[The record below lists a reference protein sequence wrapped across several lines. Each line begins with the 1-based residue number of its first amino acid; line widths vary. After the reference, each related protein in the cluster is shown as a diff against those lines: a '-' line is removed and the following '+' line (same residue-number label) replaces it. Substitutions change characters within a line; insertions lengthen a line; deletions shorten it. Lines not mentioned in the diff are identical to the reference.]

1 MNPVEPR
8 LLVTIDTEC
17 DKSSTW
23 RTVSPLTFR
32 GVTEAIPDRLQPLF
46 ARFGIR
52 PTYLLSPEV
61 MTHPESVAALRA
73 CRDVEL
79 TTHLHGDYV
88 VPQIKTWDFAGT
100 TTDEMQ
106 WEYGP
111 DLERAKMST
120 LTEMFRQQFGFQP
133 LSFRAGRFGAGPHTG
148 RILQEL
154 GYRIDSSVTPHIR
167 WTSRR
172 GEKRPDYRGFPERPY
187 TLGPEGDISRP
198 GTGGILEVPVT
209 ILPSGAVAANNP
221 SEPIWFRPWYSDA
234 GTLCRVLDHVLDQ
247 PPVEGVYRPLM
258 MMFHNVELLAGAS
271 PYPQTEAEVQR
282 YLDMMAR
289 VFERAER
296 RGVKACTMAE
306 YAELHAQRTAGAAP
320 AVTPKASP
328 PPGPIEVTTRPSGPV
343 VDLDPAIRIPQAV
356 VEKAI
361 SDHGAQPWFSYI
373 FRERASRWDVV
384 KPCQWIARHVQP
396 HQPILSIGTGVGMN
410 LFWLAERGFTQLYGT
425 DIDPKAIAAGRQI
438 AAQTGL
444 PVTLAVDDALSPRLL
459 GAERYAVIEA
469 LNWCHLLDG
478 FSLDRLLAAYLPSLA
493 ADGVF
498 VIDIIDSAYD
508 SVPGNQFH
516 TADRNR
522 PESERRPSE
531 YRSRFSET
539 AVRAAFERAGLR
551 LEATFEEV
559 QVIPKRVYIGRRIT
573 VPSAVS
579 PAPKE
584 IPPLF
589 RERYTLG
596 GKVAFEDWYH
606 DETAKPGAPLRFP
619 ATTIA
624 ALRQRIRNRDAGS
637 YGPTNLWLYEALE
650 RFPVRGH
657 EVAVMGS
664 EFPWYEAMILE
675 YGGQPTTIEYRPIE
689 TDQPGLRTY
698 TVEEFRK
705 APRQFDIAFSISS
718 FEHDGLGRYGDPL
731 NPDGDLAAMRRM
743 KDVVKPGGLL
753 FLALPVG
760 KDIVVWNAHRVY
772 GRHRLPLLLAG
783 WEVVATFGHNE
794 ALLDHDTIGGG
805 EDRNY
810 VQPVFVLRN
819 IPTEPATPRPTAHVA
834 AAAVAAPVPTSV
846 AAPRRLPSGRKPRI
860 MLMADVPNWIFARH
874 CQVLKER
881 LGHEFDFDLKFH
893 GQPYD
898 ENAYDL
904 IYPLEWNLIAPALIR
919 TPSKYITGI
928 RSVCSWADQD
938 FLNLTELLNTKFQ
951 RIHCV
956 SDRLTKLFQPFVPN
970 THYVTHGTDTEFFRP
985 TTRADL
991 SGQGRLRIGWAGNRA
1006 NKAKGFEGLIQPLTR
1021 LPGVELVFCGY
1032 QDRNLDLQGMRKFY
1046 DSIDCYVCSSAV
1058 HQEGNNNSLMEA
1070 AAMERAIITTDNGTV
1085 PEYLVDGHNAKIV
1098 EYLLPSFL
1106 NAVCELR
1113 DNPGLRVELGRRA
1126 RAAVVSKFDWA
1137 PMARRYAEMFWTA
1150 LDGAASWRPASGV
1163 GASVVAPRAASAKAS
1178 PAPAAA
1184 VSTPAPGS
1192 APAPAPAA
1200 PRNLAPA
1207 LFNRRAVE
1215 APAEDPLAKAEAAA
1229 RAALEVQPDGVDALA
1244 LLAQVL
1250 FRRQQWLECARTCE
1264 HLLEVAPDNTDGLV
1278 VLGECLIRL
1287 DDKATAL
1294 EVFEELHRRLPQD
1307 AAIAER
1313 LAALRPEPAGPK
1325 LTPAQEESIA
1335 AGLQALEKDDFST
1348 ALAHYLRAQ
1357 AAGPSHPDLDSIV
1370 NQLQDALGLAQA
1382 TPVDSGVSH
1391 PTGAALA
1398 TPKKNRLPGWS
1409 FLIITNGKRPT
1420 KLLREIESIRALGIP
1435 EFEILVGGEPPAG
1448 LPEAVGTAPA
1458 VDAARNGRLGEMRN
1472 VLTAA
1477 AKYDH
1482 LVVVDDDFVFHADFH
1497 AGLERF
1503 GDDWDVLA
1511 VRILNPD
1518 GTRFWDWATHGGPRG
1533 HVLLDYDEDDDHV
1546 YVTGG
1551 LILLKAHVADQVKW
1565 DDGRGFYQGEDVDF
1579 AARLRAAGYRPRF
1592 NRHSTTTHDDGR
1604 YTLVQTAVGLQ
1615 IRRRDTELG
1624 MPVRWAA
1631 PIFNPSG
1638 YASEAINFVLPLEK
1652 RIDLGIKHHTVVRSE
1667 KFIAGLP
1674 PAEREA
1680 LFRMQDRFDG
1690 LREGVVISHNPAGGF
1705 VRLPDAHYSIG
1716 RTMFETDRIAPEWV
1730 AACNRMDEVWV
1741 PSRFN
1746 VETFAN
1752 SGVER
1757 SKLVVVPGAV
1767 DSSFFDPSRH
1777 GIYPL
1782 PNPAGY
1788 NFLSIF
1794 EWSSR
1799 KGWDV
1804 MLAAYLRE
1812 FSAED
1817 DVCLWLRTYLFSKP
1831 DGDPAEAIWKRIRE
1845 FAATLGLGDKA
1856 LPRIELIAEQVP
1868 NEQLPSLYLACD
1880 CYLAPSRGEGWGRPQ
1895 HEAMLME
1902 RPVIAT
1908 NWSAN
1913 TEFMSGETG
1922 YLIDYEIVEARGLEP
1937 ELWHYKGHRWAN
1949 PSESHLRS
1957 LLRHVFTHREE
1968 AKAKG
1973 RAARVHMATHYS
1985 REAVAG
1991 IVLHRLQEI
2000 ERRLVTPSLR
2010 PAQVVDLHRS
2020 TAPNPGKAV
2029 HLAIEGSFL
2038 DFGSLSHVNREL
2050 HAALVRCGGVR
2061 STPVSA
2067 KTPPLRSL
2075 PPELARFARD
2085 VQPRVPTTAEA
2096 VLRHEWPPRWEAPS
2110 HGAWIQMQ
2118 PWEFGSI
2125 PADWAKAAVGVDQ
2138 VWCYTRYVRDL
2149 YVAAGIPSS
2158 KLRIL
2163 PLGIDPEVHHPGA
2176 APYPLKTSKSF
2187 RFLFVGGTIGRK
2199 GADLLLETYLKTF
2212 RRSDDVCLVIKDF
2225 GGGSV
2230 YAGQTLAGQIRAAQ
2244 ADPEA
2249 PEILHLDTE
2258 LSGAEMAGL
2267 YTACHCLVHPYRG
2280 EGFGLPVLEAM
2291 ACALP
2296 VIVTGG
2302 GSTDDFAT
2310 DEFVRRLPSQRVML
2324 GNEISG
2330 MKLDHRGWLLEPD
2343 TQVLAEAMREMAE
2356 DPSPWKERSLRGSE
2370 HVRTRWTW
2378 EQTARTAVAHL
2389 QDLRETKA
2397 RELAERE
2404 AMRRSNV
2411 VGFTLPDIAH
2421 IGRLD
2426 PAVSALNAGRIPEAW
2441 NLALEA
2447 LRLRPFHPEAWVFLG
2462 EAAVQAGDFDLARRC
2477 ARKAAALAPRW
2488 KTAKKLLSAIPGRP
2502 GTPATHLA
2510 APPFRDGER
2519 PRLTICMI
2527 AKDEE
2532 RFLGRCLE
2540 SVRGLAD
2547 QVVLVD
2553 TGSTDRT
2560 VEIAKA
2566 HGAEVHFR
2574 AWDNHFSNARN
2585 EALRHAT
2592 GDWILVLD
2600 ADEELPPEQHEALRT
2615 HLREDGVIAWR
2626 LPLTDVGRENEGVS
2640 QVPRL
2645 FRNAPA
2651 IFYVSRVHEQVY
2663 ASLETRRQQWGL
2675 ENRFGSAR
2683 LLHHGYQAE
2692 VVKSRDKVNRNLR
2705 LLELANEEFPNDVN
2719 LLMNLGLELWKA
2731 GQPDFAIRN
2740 YDKAVQVMLRR
2751 PYEETPPELR
2761 EVLITQFTSHLL
2773 QLRRFDDVVNILA
2786 CGAVHSADETA
2797 SMLFQ
2802 LGLAHLESK
2811 RWKEAADAMRR
2822 CLVLREKPALTPVRT
2837 EIRRGGASHCLANA
2851 LRQLGQTEEAAAA
2864 YRQALSEDP
2873 GSEGMHLDFA
2883 IFEAQR
2889 GEIVPALTLLNVV
2902 IGLNPK
2908 HAKAWEVG
2916 GIVALRQPA
2925 TIEFAVDWTGEA
2937 MKNLPDVPVLR
2948 RQRAEALLLGGHGAE
2963 ATELWASFG
2972 PAHDP
2977 AILASLLICRV
2988 LAGEPLPA
2996 IPPGAENAVS
3006 QEFLRRYR
3014 QLVDHGAES
3023 SVVRLNE
3030 SLALLHE
3037 AVPTAANLLR
3047 QVVDHSMA
3055 GAGA

>member
-23 RTVSPLTFR
+23 RTASPLTFR

-61 MTHPESVAALRA
+61 MTHPGSVAALKA

-106 WEYGP
+106 WEYGAE
-111 DLERAKMST
+111 LERAKMAT

-154 GYRIDSSVTPHIR
+154 GYRIDSSVTPHIC

-172 GEKRPDYRGFPERPY
+172 GEKRPDYRRHPEMPY
-187 TLGPEGDISRP
+187 TLGPEGDISCP
-198 GTGGILEVPVT
+198 GTGGLLEVPVT
-209 ILPSGAVAANNP
+209 ILPTGTVASNNP
-221 SEPIWFRPWYSDA
+221 AEPIWFRPWYSDA
-234 GTLCRVLDHVLDQ
+234 DTLCRVLDHVLAQ
-247 PPVEGVYRPLM
+247 PPVNGVHRPLM

-271 PYPQTEAEVQR
+271 PYPQTAAEVQR

-289 VFERAER
+289 VFELAER

-306 YAELHAQRTAGAAP
+306 YADLYAARTGAAAPRTTAAP
-320 AVTPKASP
+320 A
-328 PPGPIEVTTRPSGPV
+328 PIEVNTRPTGQPMAPSEISPIRLPTDVVDAAVDRNGLHAWHKEGGFRRRGERWEAMATGRWIATNHPSTASVLSPGCGLGMNLFFLEQEGFRNLDGFDSDPATVSAANEIIGACSLSVRVWRDDLRNPIHLGSATYDVVMCINVLRLIEGLDFEVFLDTYLSRLKPGGSFVFDMVDASYSKHPDNAYNTADWGKPV
-343 VDLDPAIRIPQAV
+343 SERRPSEFRFRMSDAEVRSTCLRKGLSIVETYTREQTVPLTVYVARRVARAESQVDLDPAIRIPSAV

-361 SDHGAQPWFSYI
+361 ADHGAQPWFGYI

-384 KPCQWIARHVQP
+384 KPCQWIARNVAP
-396 HQPILSIGTGVGMN
+396 HRPILSIGTGVGMN
-410 LFWLAERGFTQLYGT
+410 LFWLAERGFTRLYGT
-425 DIDPKAIAAGRQI
+425 DIDPKAIAAGQQI

-444 PVTLAVDDALSPRLL
+444 PVTLAVDDALAPKLL
-459 GAERYAVIEA
+459 GKERYAVIEA
-469 LNWCHLLDG
+469 LNWCHLLEN
-478 FSLDRLLAAYLPSLA
+478 FSLDALLATYLPSLA

-498 VIDIIDSAYD
+498 VIDIIDTAYD
-508 SVPGNQFH
+508 AVPGNRHH
-516 TADRNR
+516 TADRNK

-531 YRSRFSET
+531 YRSRFSE
-539 AVRAAFERAGLR
+539 ADVRAAFERAGLR
-551 LEATFEEV
+551 LEEIQEES
-559 QVIPKRVYIGRRIT
+559 QVIPKRVYIGRRAT
-573 VPSAVS
+573 VPASVS
-579 PAPKE
+579 PAP
-584 IPPLF
+584 
-589 RERYTLG
+589 
-596 GKVAFEDWYH
+596 
-606 DETAKPGAPLRFP
+606 TA
-619 ATTIA
+619 
-624 ALRQRIRNRDAGS
+624 
-637 YGPTNLWLYEALE
+637 
-650 RFPVRGH
+650 
-657 EVAVMGS
+657 
-664 EFPWYEAMILE
+664 
-675 YGGQPTTIEYRPIE
+675 
-689 TDQPGLRTY
+689 
-698 TVEEFRK
+698 
-705 APRQFDIAFSISS
+705 
-718 FEHDGLGRYGDPL
+718 
-731 NPDGDLAAMRRM
+731 
-743 KDVVKPGGLL
+743 
-753 FLALPVG
+753 
-760 KDIVVWNAHRVY
+760 
-772 GRHRLPLLLAG
+772 
-783 WEVVATFGHNE
+783 
-794 ALLDHDTIGGG
+794 
-805 EDRNY
+805 
-810 VQPVFVLRN
+810 
-819 IPTEPATPRPTAHVA
+819 
-834 AAAVAAPVPTSV
+834 SV
-846 AAPRRLPSGRKPRI
+846 APRRMASGRKPRV
-860 MLMADVPNWIFARH
+860 MLMADVPKWIFARH

-893 GQPYD
+893 GQPYNED
-898 ENAYDL
+898 DYDL
-904 IYPLEWNLIAPALIR
+904 LYPLEWNLIAPALIR

-956 SDRLTKLFQPFVPN
+956 SDRLTRLFQPFVPN

-985 TTRADL
+985 STKADI
-991 SGQGRLRIGWAGNRA
+991 SGHGRLRIGWAGNRA
-1006 NKAKGFEGLIQPLTR
+1006 NKAKGFESLIQPLTR

-1032 QDRNLDLQGMRKFY
+1032 SDKNLDLEGMRKFY

-1085 PEYLVDGHNAKIV
+1085 PEYLVDGRNAKLV

-1113 DNPGLRVELGRRA
+1113 DNPELRVELGRNA
-1126 RAAVVSKFDWA
+1126 RRAVVERFDWA
-1137 PMARRYAEMFWTA
+1137 PMAARYAELFRTA
-1150 LDGAASWRPASGV
+1150 LDGAATWRPASGV
-1163 GASVVAPRAASAKAS
+1163 GASVVAPKAS
-1178 PAPAAA
+1178 KT
-1184 VSTPAPGS
+1184 STRTTS
-1192 APAPAPAA
+1192 SVNPAPAPLPAPKPTPTAA
-1200 PRNLAPA
+1200 PKPKTLAPS

-1215 APAEDPLAKAEAAA
+1215 APVEDPLAKAEAAA

-1250 FRRQQWLECARTCE
+1250 FRRGQWFEAAQVCE
-1264 HLLEVAPDNTDGLV
+1264 RLLKLAPENEDALV
-1278 VLGECLIRL
+1278 VLGECLL
-1287 DDKATAL
+1287 KLGDKTTAL
-1294 EVFEELHRRLPQD
+1294 EVFEELHRRLPED
-1307 AAIAER
+1307 AVIAER
-1313 LAALRPEPAGPK
+1313 VAALRPEPAAPK
-1325 LTPAQEESIA
+1325 LTPAQEEAIA
-1335 AGLQALEKDDFST
+1335 AGLQALEKDDFSG
-1348 ALAHYLRAQ
+1348 ALEHYRLAQ
-1357 AAGPSHPDLDSIV
+1357 SVGPAHPDLEAIV
-1370 NQLQDALGLAQA
+1370 NQLQDALGIAHA
-1382 TPVDSGVSH
+1382 TPVDSGT
-1391 PTGAALA
+1391 PRPAPAPQPA
-1398 TPKKNRLPGWS
+1398 TVRTPSKERLPGWS
-1409 FLIITNGKRPT
+1409 FLIITNGKRPA

-1435 EFEILVGGEPPAG
+1435 AFEILVGGEPPAD
-1448 LPEAVGTAPA
+1448 LPEGVGTAPA

-1497 AGLERF
+1497 AGLQRF
-1503 GDDWDVLA
+1503 GDDWEVLA

-1533 HVLLDYDEDDDHV
+1533 HVLLDYDEDDEHV

-1551 LILLKAHVADQVKW
+1551 LILLKAHVAERVKW

-1579 AARLRAAGYRPRF
+1579 AARLRGAGFRPKF

-1604 YTLVQTAVGLQ
+1604 YTLVMTAVGLQ
-1615 IRRRDTELG
+1615 IRRRDVELG

-1638 YASEAINFVLPLEK
+1638 YASEAINFVLPLER

-1674 PAEREA
+1674 PAERES
-1680 LFRMQDRFDG
+1680 LFRMHDRFES
-1690 LREGVVISHNPAGGF
+1690 LNEGIVISHNPAGGF
-1705 VRLPDAHYSIG
+1705 VRLQNAHCSVG

-1741 PSRFN
+1741 PSQFN

-1767 DSSFFDPSRH
+1767 DSHFFDPALH
-1777 GIYPL
+1777 TAYPL
-1782 PNPAGY
+1782 PNRAGY

-1812 FSAED
+1812 FSAAD

-1913 TEFMSGETG
+1913 TEFMSEQTG
-1922 YLIDYEIVEARGLEP
+1922 YLLDYEIVEARGLEP

-1949 PSESHLRS
+1949 PSEPHLRT
-1957 LLRHVFTHREE
+1957 LLRHVFTHRDE
-1968 AKAKG
+1968 ARAKG

-1985 REAVAG
+1985 REAVAE

-2000 ERRLVTPSLR
+2000 ERRLVTPTLR
-2010 PAQVVDLHRS
+2010 PAPVVDLHRS
-2020 TAPNPGKAV
+2020 APANPGKAV
-2029 HLAIEGSFL
+2029 NLAIEGSFL

-2050 HAALVRCGGVR
+2050 HTALARCGGVR
-2061 STPVSA
+2061 STPVSG

-2085 VQPRVPTTAEA
+2085 VQGRAPGSTEA
-2096 VLRHEWPPRWEAPS
+2096 VLRHEWPPRWDAPAQ
-2110 HGAWIQMQ
+2110 GAWIQMQ

-2125 PADWAKAAVGVDQ
+2125 PADWAKAAAGVDQ

-2149 YVAAGIPSS
+2149 YIAAGVPDSR
-2158 KLRIL
+2158 LRIL
-2163 PLGIDPEVHHPGA
+2163 PLGIDPALHRPEA
-2176 APYPLKTSKSF
+2176 APFALKTSKSF

-2199 GADLLLETYLKTF
+2199 GADLLLDTYLRTF

-2230 YAGQTLAGQIRAAQ
+2230 YAGQTLADRIRAAQ
-2244 ADPEA
+2244 ADPAA

-2343 TQVLAEAMREMAE
+2343 TRVLADAMREVAA
-2356 DPSPWKERSLRGSE
+2356 DPAPWKERAAAGAR
-2370 HVRTRWTW
+2370 HVRSHWTW
-2378 EQTARTAVAHL
+2378 ERTARTAVAHL
-2389 QDLRETKA
+2389 HELRETKA
-2397 RELAERE
+2397 REAAADA
-2404 AMRRSNV
+2404 AMRRSTV
-2411 VGFTLPDIAH
+2411 VGFTLPAVAH
-2421 IGRLD
+2421 LGRLD
-2426 PAVSALNAGRIPEAW
+2426 GAVAALNAGRIPEAW
-2441 NLALEA
+2441 NLAIEA
-2447 LRLRPFHPEAWVFLG
+2447 LRIRPFHPEAWVFLG

-2477 ARKAAALAPRW
+2477 ARKAAVLAPRW
-2488 KTAKKLLSAIPGRP
+2488 KTPKKLLSGIPGRP
-2502 GTPATHLA
+2502 GTPASHLA
-2510 APPFRDGER
+2510 PAPFREGER

-2527 AKDEE
+2527 AKNEE

-2547 QVVLVD
+2547 QIVLVD

-2560 VEIAKA
+2560 VAIARE

-2600 ADEELPPEQHEALRT
+2600 ADEELLPDQHETLRS

-2651 IFYVSRVHEQVY
+2651 LFYVSRVHEQVY

-2675 ENRFGSAR
+2675 DNRFGQAR

-2731 GQPDFAIRN
+2731 GQPDWAVRN
-2740 YDKAVQVMLRR
+2740 YDRAFQVMIRR

-2761 EVLITQFTSHLL
+2761 EVLMTQFTSHLL
-2773 QLRRFDDVVNILA
+2773 QMKRYDDVVNLLTS
-2786 CGAVHSADETA
+2786 GAVRPADETA
-2797 SMLFQ
+2797 TLWFQ
-2802 LGLAHLESK
+2802 LGLACLETR
-2811 RWKEAADAMRR
+2811 RWKECADAMRR
-2822 CLVLREKPALTPVRT
+2822 CLQLRGRPALTPVRADVM
-2837 EIRRGGASHCLANA
+2837 RGAPTHCLGNA
-2851 LRQLGQTEEAAAA
+2851 LRHLGENDAAAEA
-2864 YRQALSEDP
+2864 YRQALQDEP
-2873 GSEGMHLDFA
+2873 QSEGARMDFA
-2883 IFEAQR
+2883 VLEAQR
-2889 GEIVPALTLLNVV
+2889 GKTVEALTLLNEV
-2902 IGLNPK
+2902 IGLNPR

-2937 MKNLPDVPVLR
+2937 LRNLPDLPILR
-2948 RQRAEALLLGGHGAE
+2948 RQRAEALLLGGLGAE
-2963 ATELWASFG
+2963 AVDLWAEQK
-2972 PAHDP
+2972 PASDP
-2977 AILASLLICRV
+2977 VNLGALTLCRMLA
-2988 LAGEPLPA
+2988 EQPLPEV
-2996 IPPGAENAVS
+2996 PPSAEVAVS

-3014 QLVDHGAES
+3014 QLIDHNAES
-3023 SVVRLNE
+3023 SVLRINEGLARLGNVLP
-3030 SLALLHE
+3030 SAAKLL
-3037 AVPTAANLLR
+3037 
-3047 QVVDHSMA
+3047 QGVVAHSMVPS
-3055 GAGA
+3055 GT

>member
-23 RTVSPLTFR
+23 RTASPLTFR

-61 MTHPESVAALRA
+61 MTHPESVAALKA

-79 TTHLHGDYV
+79 TTHLHGDYA

-106 WEYGP
+106 WEYGAE
-111 DLERAKMST
+111 LERAKMAT

-154 GYRIDSSVTPHIR
+154 GYRIDSSVTPHIC

-172 GEKRPDYRGFPERPY
+172 GEKRPDYRKYPEMPY
-187 TLGPEGDISRP
+187 TLGPEGDISCP
-198 GTGGILEVPVT
+198 GTGGLLEVPVT
-209 ILPSGAVAANNP
+209 ILPTGTVASNNP
-221 SEPIWFRPWYSDA
+221 AEPIWFRPWYSDA
-234 GTLCRVLDHVLDQ
+234 DSLCRVLDHVLAQ
-247 PPVEGVYRPLM
+247 PPVNGVHRPLM

-271 PYPQTEAEVQR
+271 PYPQTGAEVQR

-289 VFERAER
+289 VFELAER

-306 YAELHAQRTAGAAP
+306 YADLYANRTGNTAPRNVAAP
-320 AVTPKASP
+320 APL
-328 PPGPIEVTTRPSGPV
+328 EVNTRAAVPT
-343 VDLDPAIRIPQAV
+343 VDLDPAIRIPSAV

-361 SDHGAQPWFSYI
+361 ADHGAQPWFGYI

-384 KPCQWIARHVQP
+384 KPCQWIARNVAP
-396 HQPILSIGTGVGMN
+396 NQPILSIGTGVGMN

-425 DIDPKAIAAGRQI
+425 DIDPKAIAAGQQI

-444 PVTLAVDDALSPRLL
+444 PVTLAVDDALAPKLL
-459 GAERYAVIEA
+459 GKERYAVIEA
-469 LNWCHLLDG
+469 LNWCHLLEN
-478 FSLDRLLAAYLPSLA
+478 FSLAALLATYLPSLA

-498 VIDIIDSAYD
+498 VIDIIDTAYD
-508 SVPGNQFH
+508 AVPGNRYH
-516 TADRNR
+516 TADRNK

-531 YRSRFSET
+531 YRSRFSE
-539 AVRAAFERAGLR
+539 ADVRAAFERAGLR
-551 LEATFEEV
+551 LEEIQEES
-559 QVIPKRVYIGRRIT
+559 QVIPKRVYIGRRATI
-573 VPSAVS
+573 PASVS
-579 PAPKE
+579 PAP
-584 IPPLF
+584 
-589 RERYTLG
+589 
-596 GKVAFEDWYH
+596 
-606 DETAKPGAPLRFP
+606 TA
-619 ATTIA
+619 
-624 ALRQRIRNRDAGS
+624 
-637 YGPTNLWLYEALE
+637 
-650 RFPVRGH
+650 
-657 EVAVMGS
+657 
-664 EFPWYEAMILE
+664 
-675 YGGQPTTIEYRPIE
+675 
-689 TDQPGLRTY
+689 
-698 TVEEFRK
+698 
-705 APRQFDIAFSISS
+705 
-718 FEHDGLGRYGDPL
+718 
-731 NPDGDLAAMRRM
+731 
-743 KDVVKPGGLL
+743 
-753 FLALPVG
+753 
-760 KDIVVWNAHRVY
+760 
-772 GRHRLPLLLAG
+772 
-783 WEVVATFGHNE
+783 
-794 ALLDHDTIGGG
+794 
-805 EDRNY
+805 
-810 VQPVFVLRN
+810 
-819 IPTEPATPRPTAHVA
+819 
-834 AAAVAAPVPTSV
+834 SV
-846 AAPRRLPSGRKPRI
+846 APRRMASGRKPRV
-860 MLMADVPNWIFARH
+860 MLMADVPKWIFARH

-893 GQPYD
+893 GQPYNED
-898 ENAYDL
+898 DYDL
-904 IYPLEWNLIAPALIR
+904 LYPLEWNLIAPALIR

-956 SDRLTKLFQPFVPN
+956 SDRLTRLFQPFVPN

-985 TTRADL
+985 STKADI
-991 SGQGRLRIGWAGNRA
+991 SGHGRLRIGWAGNRA
-1006 NKAKGFEGLIQPLTR
+1006 NKAKGFESLIQPLTR

-1032 QDRNLDLQGMRKFY
+1032 SDKNLDLEGMRKFY

-1085 PEYLVDGHNAKIV
+1085 PEYLVDGRNAKLV

-1113 DNPGLRVELGRRA
+1113 DNPQLRVELGRNA
-1126 RAAVVSKFDWA
+1126 RRAVVERFDWA
-1137 PMARRYAEMFWTA
+1137 PMARRYAELFWTA
-1150 LDGAASWRPASGV
+1150 LDHVATWRPASGV
-1163 GASVVAPRAASAKAS
+1163 GASVVAPKASKTSTRTASSMS
-1178 PAPAAA
+1178 PAPAPL
-1184 VSTPAPGS
+1184 PAPK
-1192 APAPAPAA
+1192 PTPTAA
-1200 PRNLAPA
+1200 PKPKTLAPS

-1215 APAEDPLAKAEAAA
+1215 APVEDPLAKAEAAA

-1250 FRRQQWLECARTCE
+1250 FRRGQWFEAAQVCE
-1264 HLLEVAPDNTDGLV
+1264 RLLKLAPENNDALV
-1278 VLGECLIRL
+1278 VLGECLL
-1287 DDKATAL
+1287 KLGDKTTAL
-1294 EVFEELHRRLPQD
+1294 EVFEELHRRLPED

-1313 LAALRPEPAGPK
+1313 VAALRPEPAGPK
-1325 LTPAQEESIA
+1325 LTPAQEEAIA
-1335 AGLQALEKDDFST
+1335 AGLQALEKDDFSG
-1348 ALAHYLRAQ
+1348 ALEHYRRAQ
-1357 AAGPSHPDLDSIV
+1357 SAGPAHPDLEAIV
-1370 NQLQDALGLAQA
+1370 NQLQDALGIAHA
-1382 TPVDSGVSH
+1382 TPVDSGT
-1391 PTGAALA
+1391 PRPAPAPQPAAETA
-1398 TPKKNRLPGWS
+1398 PSKERLPGWS
-1409 FLIITNGKRPT
+1409 FLIITNGKRPA

-1435 EFEILVGGEPPAG
+1435 AFEILVGGEPPAD
-1448 LPEAVGTAPA
+1448 LPEGVGTAPA

-1497 AGLERF
+1497 AGLQRF
-1503 GDDWDVLA
+1503 GDDWEVLA

-1533 HVLLDYDEDDDHV
+1533 HVLLDYNEDDDHV

-1551 LILLKAHVADQVKW
+1551 LILLKAHVADRVKW

-1579 AARLRAAGYRPRF
+1579 AARLRAAGFRPKF

-1604 YTLVQTAVGLQ
+1604 YTLVMTAVGLQ
-1615 IRRRDTELG
+1615 IRRRDVELG

-1674 PAEREA
+1674 PAERES
-1680 LFRMQDRFDG
+1680 LFRMHDRFDS
-1690 LREGVVISHNPAGGF
+1690 LNEGIVISHNPAGGF
-1705 VRLPDAHYSIG
+1705 VRLQNAHCSVG

-1741 PSRFN
+1741 PSQFN

-1767 DSSFFDPSRH
+1767 DSHFFDPALH
-1777 GIYPL
+1777 TAYPL
-1782 PNPAGY
+1782 ANPAGY

-1812 FSAED
+1812 FSAAD

-1913 TEFMSGETG
+1913 TEFMSEQTG
-1922 YLIDYEIVEARGLEP
+1922 YLLDYEIVEARGLEP

-1949 PSESHLRS
+1949 PSEPHLRT
-1957 LLRHVFTHREE
+1957 LLRHVFTHRDE
-1968 AKAKG
+1968 ARAKG

-1985 REAVAG
+1985 REAVAE

-2000 ERRLVTPSLR
+2000 ERRLVTPTLR
-2010 PAQVVDLHRS
+2010 PAPVVELHRS
-2020 TAPNPGKAV
+2020 APANPGKAV
-2029 HLAIEGSFL
+2029 NLAIEGSFL

-2050 HAALVRCGGVR
+2050 HTALARCGGVR

-2085 VQPRVPTTAEA
+2085 VQGRAPGSTEV
-2096 VLRHEWPPRWEAPS
+2096 VLRHEWPPRWDAPAQ
-2110 HGAWIQMQ
+2110 GAWIQMQ

-2125 PADWAKAAVGVDQ
+2125 PADWAKAASGVDQ
-2138 VWCYTRYVRDL
+2138 LWCYTRYVRDL
-2149 YVAAGIPSS
+2149 YIAAGVPDS

-2163 PLGIDPEVHHPGA
+2163 PLGIDPALHRPEA
-2176 APYPLKTSKSF
+2176 APFALKTSKSF

-2199 GADLLLETYLKTF
+2199 GADLLLDTYLRTF

-2230 YAGQTLAGQIRAAQ
+2230 YAGQTLTDRIRAAQ
-2244 ADPEA
+2244 ADPAA

-2343 TQVLAEAMREMAE
+2343 TRVLADAMREVAAE
-2356 DPSPWKERSLRGSE
+2356 PAPWKERAAAGAQ
-2370 HVRTRWTW
+2370 HVRNHWTW
-2378 EQTARTAVAHL
+2378 ERTARTAVAHL
-2389 QDLRETKA
+2389 HELRETKA
-2397 RELAERE
+2397 REAATDA
-2404 AMRRSNV
+2404 AMRRSTV

-2421 IGRLD
+2421 LGRLD
-2426 PAVSALNAGRIPEAW
+2426 GAVAALNAGRIPEAW
-2441 NLALEA
+2441 NLAIEA
-2447 LRLRPFHPEAWVFLG
+2447 LRIRPFHPEAWVFLG
-2462 EAAVQAGDFDLARRC
+2462 EAAVQAGDFELARRC

-2488 KTAKKLLSAIPGRP
+2488 KTPKKLLSGIPGRP
-2502 GTPATHLA
+2502 GTPASQLA
-2510 APPFRDGER
+2510 PAPFRDGER
-2519 PRLTICMI
+2519 PRLSICMI
-2527 AKDEE
+2527 AKNEE

-2547 QVVLVD
+2547 QIVLVD

-2560 VEIAKA
+2560 VEIARE

-2600 ADEELPPEQHEALRT
+2600 ADEELLPDQHETLRS

-2651 IFYVSRVHEQVY
+2651 LFYVSRVHEQVY

-2675 ENRFGSAR
+2675 DNRFGQAR

-2731 GQPDFAIRN
+2731 GQPDWAVRS
-2740 YDKAVQVMLRR
+2740 YDRAFQVMIRR

-2761 EVLITQFTSHLL
+2761 EVLMTQFTSHLL
-2773 QLRRFDDVVNILA
+2773 QLKRYDDVVNLLTA
-2786 CGAVHSADETA
+2786 GAVRPADETA
-2797 SMLFQ
+2797 TLFFQ
-2802 LGLAHLESK
+2802 LGLAYLETR
-2811 RWKEAADAMRR
+2811 RWKECADAMRR
-2822 CLVLREKPALTPVRT
+2822 CLQLRGRPALTPVRADVM
-2837 EIRRGGASHCLANA
+2837 RGGPSHCLGNA
-2851 LRQLGQTEEAAAA
+2851 LRQLGENDAAAEA
-2864 YRQALSEDP
+2864 YRQALQDEP
-2873 GSEGMHLDFA
+2873 QSEGTRMDFA
-2883 IFEAQR
+2883 VLEAQR
-2889 GEIVPALTLLNVV
+2889 GRTVEALTLLNEV
-2902 IGLNPK
+2902 IGLNPR
-2908 HAKAWEVG
+2908 HPKAWEVG

-2925 TIEFAVDWTGEA
+2925 TIEFAVDWTSEA
-2937 MKNLPDVPVLR
+2937 LRNLPDLPILR
-2948 RQRAEALLLGGHGAE
+2948 RQRAEALLLGGLGAE
-2963 ATELWASFG
+2963 AVDLWAEQK
-2972 PAHDP
+2972 PASDP
-2977 AILASLLICRV
+2977 VNLAALTLCRLLAEQSLPEV
-2988 LAGEPLPA
+2988 PPLAEV
-2996 IPPGAENAVS
+2996 AVS

-3014 QLVDHGAES
+3014 QLVDHNAETSVLRINEGLPRLGAVLPS
-3023 SVVRLNE
+3023 ATKLLQGVVAH
-3030 SLALLHE
+3030 SM
-3037 AVPTAANLLR
+3037 VPT
-3047 QVVDHSMA
+3047 
-3055 GAGA
+3055 GA

>member
-23 RTVSPLTFR
+23 RTASPLTFR

-61 MTHPESVAALRA
+61 MTHPGSVAALKA

-106 WEYGP
+106 WEYGAE
-111 DLERAKMST
+111 LERAKMAT

-154 GYRIDSSVTPHIR
+154 GYRIDSSVTPHIC

-172 GEKRPDYRGFPERPY
+172 GEKRPDYRKYPEMPY
-187 TLGPEGDISRP
+187 TLGPEGDISCP
-198 GTGGILEVPVT
+198 GTGGLLEVPVT
-209 ILPSGAVAANNP
+209 ILPTGTVASNNP
-221 SEPIWFRPWYSDA
+221 AEPIWFRPWYSDA
-234 GTLCRVLDHVLDQ
+234 DTLCRVLDHVLAQ
-247 PPVEGVYRPLM
+247 PPVNGVHRPLM

-271 PYPQTEAEVQR
+271 PYPQTGAEVQR

-289 VFERAER
+289 VFELAER

-306 YAELHAQRTAGAAP
+306 YAELYASRNGNTAPRNVAAP
-320 AVTPKASP
+320 A
-328 PPGPIEVTTRPSGPV
+328 PIEVSTRAAART
-343 VDLDPAIRIPQAV
+343 VDLDPAIRIPSAV

-361 SDHGAQPWFSYI
+361 ADHGAQPWFGYI

-384 KPCQWIARHVQP
+384 KPCQWIARNVPPNQA
-396 HQPILSIGTGVGMN
+396 ILSIGTGVGMN

-425 DIDPKAIAAGRQI
+425 DIDPKAIAAGQQI

-444 PVTLAVDDALSPRLL
+444 PVTLAVDDALAPKLL
-459 GAERYAVIEA
+459 GKERYAVIEA
-469 LNWCHLLDG
+469 LNWCHLLEN
-478 FSLDRLLAAYLPSLA
+478 FSLDALLATYLPSLA

-498 VIDIIDSAYD
+498 VIDIIDTAYD
-508 SVPGNQFH
+508 AVPGNRYH
-516 TADRNR
+516 TADRNK

-531 YRSRFSET
+531 YRSRFSE
-539 AVRAAFERAGLR
+539 ADVRAAFERAGLR
-551 LEATFEEV
+551 LEEIQEES
-559 QVIPKRVYIGRRIT
+559 QVIPKRVYIGRRATI
-573 VPSAVS
+573 PASVS
-579 PAPKE
+579 PAP
-584 IPPLF
+584 
-589 RERYTLG
+589 
-596 GKVAFEDWYH
+596 
-606 DETAKPGAPLRFP
+606 TA
-619 ATTIA
+619 
-624 ALRQRIRNRDAGS
+624 
-637 YGPTNLWLYEALE
+637 
-650 RFPVRGH
+650 
-657 EVAVMGS
+657 
-664 EFPWYEAMILE
+664 
-675 YGGQPTTIEYRPIE
+675 
-689 TDQPGLRTY
+689 
-698 TVEEFRK
+698 
-705 APRQFDIAFSISS
+705 
-718 FEHDGLGRYGDPL
+718 
-731 NPDGDLAAMRRM
+731 
-743 KDVVKPGGLL
+743 
-753 FLALPVG
+753 
-760 KDIVVWNAHRVY
+760 
-772 GRHRLPLLLAG
+772 
-783 WEVVATFGHNE
+783 
-794 ALLDHDTIGGG
+794 
-805 EDRNY
+805 
-810 VQPVFVLRN
+810 
-819 IPTEPATPRPTAHVA
+819 
-834 AAAVAAPVPTSV
+834 SV
-846 AAPRRLPSGRKPRI
+846 APRRMASGRKPRV
-860 MLMADVPNWIFARH
+860 MLMADVPKWIFARH

-893 GQPYD
+893 GQPYNED
-898 ENAYDL
+898 DYDL
-904 IYPLEWNLIAPALIR
+904 LYPLEWNLIAPALIR

-956 SDRLTKLFQPFVPN
+956 SDRLTRLFQPFVPN

-985 TTRADL
+985 STKADI
-991 SGQGRLRIGWAGNRA
+991 SGHGRLRIGWAGNRA
-1006 NKAKGFEGLIQPLTR
+1006 NKAKGFESLIQPLTR

-1032 QDRNLDLQGMRKFY
+1032 SDKNLDLEGMRKFY

-1085 PEYLVDGHNAKIV
+1085 PEYLVDGRNAKLV

-1113 DNPGLRVELGRRA
+1113 DNPQLRVELGRNARRA
-1126 RAAVVSKFDWA
+1126 VFERFDWA
-1137 PMARRYAEMFWTA
+1137 PMARRYAELFWTA
-1150 LDGAASWRPASGV
+1150 LDGAATWRPASGV
-1163 GASVVAPRAASAKAS
+1163 GASVVAPKAS
-1178 PAPAAA
+1178 KTSTRTASSMNPAPAPLPAPKPAPAAA
-1184 VSTPAPGS
+1184 PK
-1192 APAPAPAA
+1192 
-1200 PRNLAPA
+1200 PRTLAPP

-1215 APAEDPLAKAEAAA
+1215 APVEDPLAKAEAAA

-1250 FRRQQWLECARTCE
+1250 FRRGQWFESAQVCE
-1264 HLLEVAPDNTDGLV
+1264 RLLKLAPENNDALV
-1278 VLGECLIRL
+1278 VLGECLL
-1287 DDKATAL
+1287 KLGDKTTAL
-1294 EVFEELHRRLPQD
+1294 EVFEELHRRLPED

-1313 LAALRPEPAGPK
+1313 VAALRPAPAGPK
-1325 LTPAQEESIA
+1325 LNPAQEEAIA
-1335 AGLQALEKDDFST
+1335 AGLQALEKDDFSG
-1348 ALAHYLRAQ
+1348 ALEHYRRAQ
-1357 AAGPSHPDLDSIV
+1357 SAGPGHPDLEAIV
-1370 NQLQDALGLAQA
+1370 NQLQDALGIAHA
-1382 TPVDSGVSH
+1382 TPVDSGT
-1391 PTGAALA
+1391 PRPAPAPQPAAET
-1398 TPKKNRLPGWS
+1398 TPSKQRSAGWS
-1409 FLIITNGKRPT
+1409 FLIITNGKRPA

-1435 EFEILVGGEPPAG
+1435 SFEILVGGEPPAD
-1448 LPEAVGTAPA
+1448 LPEGVGTAPA

-1477 AKYDH
+1477 AQYDH

-1497 AGLERF
+1497 AGLQRF
-1503 GDDWDVLA
+1503 GDDWEVLA

-1518 GTRFWDWATHGGPRG
+1518 GTRFWDWATHGGPKG
-1533 HVLLDYDEDDDHV
+1533 HVLLDYDEDDEHV

-1551 LILLKAHVADQVKW
+1551 LILLKAHVADRVKW
-1565 DDGRGFYQGEDVDF
+1565 DNGRGFYQGEDVDF
-1579 AARLRAAGYRPRF
+1579 AARLRAAGFRPKF

-1604 YTLVQTAVGLQ
+1604 YTLVKTPVGLQ
-1615 IRRRDTELG
+1615 IRRRDVELG

-1674 PAEREA
+1674 PAERES
-1680 LFRMQDRFDG
+1680 LFRMHDRFDS
-1690 LREGVVISHNPAGGF
+1690 LNEGIVISHNPAGGF
-1705 VRLPDAHYSIG
+1705 VRLQNAHCSVG

-1741 PSRFN
+1741 PSQFN

-1767 DSSFFDPSRH
+1767 DSHFFDPALH
-1777 GIYPL
+1777 TAYPL
-1782 PNPAGY
+1782 ANPAGY

-1812 FSAED
+1812 FSAAD

-1913 TEFMSGETG
+1913 TEFMSERTG
-1922 YLIDYEIVEARGLEP
+1922 YLLDYEIVEARGLEP

-1949 PSESHLRS
+1949 PSEPHLRT
-1957 LLRHVFTHREE
+1957 LLRHVFTHRDE
-1968 AKAKG
+1968 AMAKG

-1985 REAVAG
+1985 REAVAE

-2000 ERRLVTPSLR
+2000 ERRLVTPTLR
-2010 PAQVVDLHRS
+2010 PAPVVELHRS
-2020 TAPNPGKAV
+2020 APANPGKAV
-2029 HLAIEGSFL
+2029 NLAIEGSFL

-2050 HAALVRCGGVR
+2050 HTALARCGGVR

-2085 VQPRVPTTAEA
+2085 VQGRAPGSTEA
-2096 VLRHEWPPRWEAPS
+2096 VLRHEWPPRWDAPAQ
-2110 HGAWIQMQ
+2110 GAWIQMQ

-2125 PADWAKAAVGVDQ
+2125 PADWAKAAAGVDQ
-2138 VWCYTRYVRDL
+2138 LWCYTRYVRDL
-2149 YVAAGIPSS
+2149 YIAAGVPDS

-2163 PLGIDPEVHHPGA
+2163 PLGIDPALHRPEA
-2176 APYPLKTSKSF
+2176 APFALKTSKSF

-2199 GADLLLETYLKTF
+2199 GADLLLDTYLRTF

-2230 YAGQTLAGQIRAAQ
+2230 YAGQTLADRIRAAQ
-2244 ADPEA
+2244 ADPAA

-2343 TQVLAEAMREMAE
+2343 TRVLADAMREVAA
-2356 DPSPWKERSLRGSE
+2356 DPAPWKERAAAGAQ
-2370 HVRTRWTW
+2370 HVRNHWTW
-2378 EQTARTAVAHL
+2378 ERTARTAVAHL
-2389 QDLRETKA
+2389 HELRETKA
-2397 RELAERE
+2397 REAAEDA
-2404 AMRRSNV
+2404 AMRRSTV

-2421 IGRLD
+2421 LGRLD
-2426 PAVSALNAGRIPEAW
+2426 GAVAALNAGRIPEAW

-2447 LRLRPFHPEAWVFLG
+2447 LRIRPFHPEAWVFLG
-2462 EAAVQAGDFDLARRC
+2462 EAAVQAGDFELARRC

-2488 KTAKKLLSAIPGRP
+2488 KTPKKLLSGIPGRP
-2502 GTPATHLA
+2502 GTPASHLA
-2510 APPFRDGER
+2510 PAPFRDGER

-2527 AKDEE
+2527 AKNEE

-2547 QVVLVD
+2547 QIVLVD

-2560 VEIAKA
+2560 VEIARE

-2600 ADEELPPEQHEALRT
+2600 ADEELLPDQHETLRS

-2651 IFYVSRVHEQVY
+2651 LFYVSRVHEQVY

-2675 ENRFGSAR
+2675 DNRFGQAR

-2731 GQPDFAIRN
+2731 GQPDWAVRN
-2740 YDKAVQVMLRR
+2740 YDRAFQVMLRR

-2761 EVLITQFTSHLL
+2761 EVLMTQFTSHLL
-2773 QLRRFDDVVNILA
+2773 QMKRYDDVVNLLTS
-2786 CGAVHSADETA
+2786 GAVRPADETA
-2797 SMLFQ
+2797 TLCFQ
-2802 LGLAHLESK
+2802 LGLAHLETR
-2811 RWKEAADAMRR
+2811 RWKECAEAMRR
-2822 CLVLREKPALTPVRT
+2822 CLQLRGRPALTPVRADVM
-2837 EIRRGGASHCLANA
+2837 RGGPSHCLGNA
-2851 LRQLGQTEEAAAA
+2851 LRHLGENDAAAEA
-2864 YRQALSEDP
+2864 YRQALQDEP
-2873 GSEGMHLDFA
+2873 QSEGVRMDFA
-2883 IFEAQR
+2883 VLEAQR
-2889 GEIVPALTLLNVV
+2889 GRTVEALTLLNEV
-2902 IGLNPK
+2902 IGLNPR

-2925 TIEFAVDWTGEA
+2925 TLEFAVDWTGEA
-2937 MKNLPDVPVLR
+2937 LRNLPDLPILR
-2948 RQRAEALLLGGHGAE
+2948 RQRAEALLLAGLGAE
-2963 ATELWASFG
+2963 AVDLWAEQKPTS
-2972 PAHDP
+2972 DP
-2977 AILASLLICRV
+2977 VNLAALTLCRM
-2988 LAGEPLPA
+2988 LAGQPLPEV
-2996 IPPGAENAVS
+2996 PPAAEVAAS

-3014 QLVDHGAES
+3014 QLVDHNAES
-3023 SVVRLNE
+3023 SVLRINE
-3030 SLALLHE
+3030 GLAHLGNVLPSAAKLL
-3037 AVPTAANLLR
+3037 
-3047 QVVDHSMA
+3047 QGVVAHSMVPS
-3055 GAGA
+3055 GT